1 VRPTN
6 ARSLFSFLLCMSLTI
21 TMLPMGVS
29 ASGASETFIHEDA
42 EEATYALWDAQWERY
57 DANKANLSTDSDYWC
72 RTMHEVHG
80 GTHAVYCAKIGY
92 NSHYTRSGA
101 QCLNTNITANTSSD
115 QSNWVMRYDTEQDS
129 IMRKTLDPN
138 VRYYGT
144 LTMTFWFYS
153 DTGPSNAV
161 QPGSGTS
168 VGYDFLN
175 AIYYTGTQAA
185 GNLTK
190 HVLWTDSYAEATA
203 KSWIQKTVTV
213 PTDATMVG
221 FEFVSGSI
229 APSNGDANDAFA
241 SDGITV
247 VNGGM
252 REGVFLDDITVVGSD
267 PLPTLPLASE
277 VSDLPTYENN
287 RTFPVSYTHNDP
299 QVGLKW
305 ITLWY
310 RVDEAGSWTKYTT
323 SLRPD
328 GKFVSS
334 PIEFV
339 APSDG
344 KYEFYTRA
352 TDQLDVVEDAPS
364 SADAWTIV
372 DSIAPSSNISVNGIE
387 SGGSYT
393 GHVTINLTATDATSG
408 LGALTYR
415 LDGGSWTTY
424 TGNITV
430 LTNGQHTLE
439 YYATDVAGNN
449 ESVKSKVLTLSD
461 ASTSIVFSDSGRTY
475 PDGNVTVTFAL
486 PFEASTI
493 TKLEYSLDGGS
504 YVTIDSAATSVT
516 FSGLSNGTHHLTVRA
531 TDSSGQIATGT
542 TSFNVAYATE
552 TDMLGDIMG
561 NPLILVG
568 MIAAAVV
575 AMAGALVLFKRK
587 K

>member
-1 VRPTN
+1 MV
-6 ARSLFSFLLCMSLTI
+6 
-21 TMLPMGVS
+21 PMGAS
-29 ASGASETFIHEDA
+29 ASSPTETFISETA
-42 EEATYALWDAQWERY
+42 EEATYDLWNVQWERY
-57 DANKANLSTDSDYWC
+57 DGNKANLSTDSDYWC

-101 QCLNTNITANTSSD
+101 QCLDTNITANTSTD

-129 IMRKTLDPN
+129 IMRKVLNEN
-138 VRYYGT
+138 VKYYGT

-153 DTGPSNAV
+153 DTGQSDAK
-161 QPGSGTS
+161 QPGTS
-168 VGYDFLN
+168 TTVGYDFLN
-175 AIYYTGTQAA
+175 AIYYTGSTAA

-190 HVLWTDSYAEATA
+190 HVLWNDTYQQAIA
-203 KSWIQKTVTV
+203 KSWIQVTLDL
-213 PTDATMVG
+213 PKDATMVG
-221 FEFVSGSI
+221 FEFVSGTV
-229 APSNGDANDAFA
+229 APVGGDASNAFA
-241 SDGITV
+241 SEGITI

-252 REGVFLDDITVVGSD
+252 KEGVFLDDISVVGSD

-277 VSDLPTYENN
+277 VSDLPAYEN
-287 RTFPVSYTHNDP
+287 RSFPVSYTHNDP

-310 RVDEAGSWTKYTT
+310 RVDESGSWTKYTT

-334 PIEFV
+334 PIDFV

-372 DSIAPSSNISVNGIE
+372 DSVAPISSITLNGTKD
-387 SGGSYT
+387 GGSFN
-393 GHVTINLTATDATSG
+393 GNVIFSLMATDGSSG
-408 LGALTYR
+408 VGSIHYR
-415 LDGGSWTTY
+415 LDGGSWTTF
-424 TGNITV
+424 NDDVTV
-430 LTNGQHTLE
+430 MTDGTHTVE
-439 YYATDVAGNN
+439 FYATDLAGNS
-449 ESVKSKVLTLSD
+449 ESIKSEGFTLGD
-461 ASTSIVFSDSGRTY
+461 ATPIVVFSENGMTY
-475 PDGNVTVTFAL
+475 PDGNVTINFTT
-486 PFEASTI
+486 PFTSSSI

-504 YVTIDSAATSVT
+504 YTAIDATNTSVT

-531 TDSSGQIATGT
+531 TDSSGQTATGT

-552 TDMLGDIMG
+552 SDPLGDILG
-561 NPLILVG
+561 NPLVLVG
-568 MIAAAVV
+568 IVAAAIVAIAGVLVV
-575 AMAGALVLFKRK
+575 FKRK

>member
-1 VRPTN
+1 MRPTIV
-6 ARSLFSFLLCMSLTI
+6 RSLFSLLLCMCLTI
-21 TMLPMGVS
+21 TIIPMEAS

-42 EEATYALWDAQWERY
+42 EEATYALWDAQWYRT
-57 DANKANLSTDSDYWC
+57 DVNKANLSTDSDYWC

-80 GTHAVYCAKIGY
+80 ETHAIYCAKIGY
-92 NSHYTRSGA
+92 NSHYTKSGA
-101 QCLNTNITANTSSD
+101 QCLDTNITANTSTD

-153 DTGPSNAV
+153 DTGHSNAA
-161 QPGSGTS
+161 QPGSGTP

-175 AIYYTGTQAA
+175 AIYYTGTQEA

-190 HVLWTDSYAEATA
+190 HVLWTDTYQQAIA
-203 KSWIQKTVTV
+203 KSWTQVSLTL
-213 PTDATMVG
+213 PSDATMVG
-221 FEFVSGSI
+221 FEFVSGTT
-229 APSNGDANDAFA
+229 APEGGDASDAFT
-241 SDGITV
+241 SEGITV

-252 REGVFLDDITVVGSD
+252 KEGVFLDDITVIGSD

-277 VSDLPTYENN
+277 VSDLPTYSD
-287 RTFPVSYTHNDP
+287 RSFPVSYMDNDP

-310 RVDEAGSWTKYTT
+310 RVDETGTWTKYTT

-334 PIEFV
+334 PIDFV

-364 SADAWTIV
+364 AADAWTIV
-372 DSIAPSSNISVNGIE
+372 DGVAPSSSISVNGTQ
-387 SGGSYT
+387 SGSSYT
-393 GHVTINLTATDATSG
+393 GHVTVNLTATDALSG
-408 LGALTYR
+408 FGALTYR
-415 LDGGSWTTY
+415 LNGGSWTTY

-430 LTNGQHTLE
+430 LTNGQHTVE
-439 YYATDVAGNN
+439 YYATDLAGNN
-449 ESVKSKVLTLSD
+449 ESVKSEAFTLSD
-461 ASTSIVFSDSGRTY
+461 ATTAIVFPDSGKTY
-475 PDGNVTVTFAL
+475 PDGNVTVNFIP

-504 YVTIDSAATSVT
+504 YTTIGATATSVS
-516 FSGLSNGTHHLTVRA
+516 FSGLTNGTHHLTVRA
-531 TDSSGQIATGT
+531 TDSTGQVETGT

-552 TDMLGDIMG
+552 NDVLGDILS
-561 NPLILVG
+561 NPLVLVG
-568 MIAAAVV
+568 IMAAAIV
-575 AMAGALVLFKRK
+575 AVAGAMVFFKRK

>member
-1 VRPTN
+1 M
-6 ARSLFSFLLCMSLTI
+6 CLTI
-21 TMLPMGVS
+21 TVLPMGAS
-29 ASGASETFIHEDA
+29 ASGASETFISETA

-92 NSHYTRSGA
+92 NSHYTKGGA
-101 QCLNTNITANTSSD
+101 QCLDTNITASSSSD

-153 DTGPSNAV
+153 DTGQSDARQPSNN
-161 QPGSGTS
+161 TL

-175 AIYYTGTQAA
+175 AIYYTGSTAA

-190 HVLWTDSYAEATA
+190 HVLWTDTYQQATA
-203 KSWIQKTVTV
+203 KSWIQVSLNLPK
-213 PTDATMVG
+213 DATMVG
-221 FEFVSGSI
+221 FEFVSGTV
-229 APSNGDANDAFA
+229 APVGGDEIDAFA
-241 SDGITV
+241 SEGITII
-247 VNGGM
+247 NGGM
-252 REGVFLDDITVVGSD
+252 KEGVFLDDITVVGSD

-277 VSDLPTYENN
+277 VSDLPTYSG
-287 RTFPVSYTHNDP
+287 RSFPVSYTDNDP

-310 RVDEAGSWTKYTT
+310 RVDETGSWTKYTT

-334 PIEFV
+334 PIDFV

-364 SADAWTIV
+364 TADAWTIV
-372 DSIAPSSNISVNGIE
+372 DGVAPSSSISVSGIK
-387 SGGSYT
+387 SGSSYT
-393 GHVTINLTATDATSG
+393 GHVSINLTATDAVSG
-408 LGALTYR
+408 VGAMTYR
-415 LDGGSWTTY
+415 LNGGSWTIY

-430 LTNGQHTLE
+430 LTNGQHTVE
-439 YYATDVAGNN
+439 YYATDLAGNN
-449 ESVKSKVLTLSD
+449 ESVKSEVFTLSE
-461 ASTSIVFSDSGRTY
+461 ASTTVVFSDSGKTY
-475 PDGNVTVTFAL
+475 PDGNVTVNFAL

-504 YVTIDSAATSVT
+504 YTTIDAAATSVT
-516 FSGLSNGTHHLTVRA
+516 FSGLTNGTHHLTVRA
-531 TDSSGQIATGT
+531 TDSSGQTATGT

-552 TDMLGDIMG
+552 NDLLGDLMG
-561 NPLILVG
+561 NPLLLVG
-568 MIAAAVV
+568 IVAVAIV
-575 AMAGALVLFKRK
+575 VAGALVIFKRK